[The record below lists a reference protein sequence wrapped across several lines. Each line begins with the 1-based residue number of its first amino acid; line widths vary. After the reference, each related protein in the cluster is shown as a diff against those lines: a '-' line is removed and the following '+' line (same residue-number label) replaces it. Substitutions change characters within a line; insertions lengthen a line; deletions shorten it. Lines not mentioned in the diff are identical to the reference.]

1 MTQELRKGYWDFIT
15 NYSIPSFKEGS
26 RDYLR
31 LDIYFNMLDDN
42 LKEQEE
48 YDTEDLKNLKV
59 GVTKVGYKEIEGY
72 DA

>member
-1 MTQELRKGYWDFIT
+1 
-15 NYSIPSFKEGS
+15 
-26 RDYLR
+26 
-31 LDIYFNMLDDN
+31 MLDDN